1 MIEDNIPPR
10 IMASPLVLLKVV
22 TMISKGEYVLSYVS
36 RIISNSWKF
45 LKFMS
50 EILDSF
56 AKSLGF
62 RRQKG
67 KGLDHVARVR
77 LFDCGRLGMIL
88 LPLPLLHFSVF
99 FFFFPLL
106 LVFFVSLYFGL
117 GLRVCMMIE
126 ILVLGFLY
134 VGFLGLSL
142 ILENSPWFGFGVFYS
157 NLCNWLLKCWWF
169 KEIFIGR
176 EKKYCRVFEK
186 IMVYILNIP
195 FP

>member
-1 MIEDNIPPR
+1 
-10 IMASPLVLLKVV
+10 MASPLVLLKVV
-22 TMISKGEYVLSYVS
+22 TMISKGEYILSYVS

-45 LKFMS
+45 SKFMS

-67 KGLDHVARVR
+67 EGLDHVARVR

-88 LPLPLLHFSVF
+88 LPLPLLHFSG

-106 LVFFVSLYFGL
+106 LVFFVSVYFWL

-142 ILENSPWFGFGVFYS
+142 ILENSLWFGFGVFYF
-157 NLCNWLLKCWWF
+157 NLCN
-169 KEIFIGR
+169 
-176 EKKYCRVFEK
+176 
-186 IMVYILNIP
+186 
-195 FP
+195 